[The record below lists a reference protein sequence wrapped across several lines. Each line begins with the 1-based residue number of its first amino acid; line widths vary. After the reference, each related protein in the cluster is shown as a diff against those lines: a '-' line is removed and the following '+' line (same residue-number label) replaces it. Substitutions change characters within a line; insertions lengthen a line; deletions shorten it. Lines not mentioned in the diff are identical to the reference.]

1 MNICIVST
9 FDGTTED
16 FMKMYNSTKDKMTDF
31 ITDIEVGV
39 VREGKVMVM
48 ANVTN
53 MEKLQEVMVSEEMK
67 AWDAKFN
74 NVDIVYSLEKQS

>member
-1 MNICIVST
+1 
-9 FDGTTED
+9 
-16 FMKMYNSTKDKMTDF
+16 MYNSTKDKMTDF

>member
-16 FMKMYNSTKDKMTDF
+16 FMKMYYSTKDKMTDF